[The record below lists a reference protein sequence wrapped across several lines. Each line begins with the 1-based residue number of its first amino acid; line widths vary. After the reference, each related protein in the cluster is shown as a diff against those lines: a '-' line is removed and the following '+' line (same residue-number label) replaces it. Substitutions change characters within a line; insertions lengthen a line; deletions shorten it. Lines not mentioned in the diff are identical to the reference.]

1 MGKILLLYFP
11 YAWAGPKT
19 PTTSKVVHM
28 KNIVIL
34 LFCLFSFSGF
44 SQVSVDII
52 SAEYPVEDYT
62 GRPSLCLTVVR
73 TTEGKLI
80 GIVEPIEDCFYARKA
95 RRASGNRLTVFTK
108 NLTRIQEGQLKQHL
122 QSRDTQLEFYY
133 SGE

>member
-1 MGKILLLYFP
+1 
-11 YAWAGPKT
+11 
-19 PTTSKVVHM
+19 M

-34 LFCLFSFSGF
+34 LFCLFSYSAF

-62 GRPSLCLTVVR
+62 GKPSLCLTVVR
-73 TTEGKLI
+73 TTAGKLI

-95 RRASGNRLTVFTK
+95 RHTVGNRLTIFTK
-108 NLTRIQEGQLKQHL
+108 DLTKIQAGKLQQHL
-122 QSRDTQLEFYY
+122 QSMDTQLEFYY